1 MKKSKLFSFLMAG
14 ILAIAFVS
22 SCTEDEVIP
31 PDPPTIEIN
40 TDGMVDGQLT
50 ATLGDDVV
58 ISIVTVTDGV
68 FASLTITEYQG
79 TTELNSEVSTTP
91 VDSYTHTVTA
101 EDAAEP
107 FRINFLVT
115 DIEGLTASTD
125 VIISGVLTDL
135 YKLQNFNWQY
145 TSQLGILDGEEE
157 SIKDCEK
164 DNVYSFNE
172 DGTASLDFGTDT
184 KVAPCDLD
192 GLILATGYTFDEET
206 KVLTILQDEFQAD
219 WSFAPGDSK
228 VYTNVT
234 FDGLTFTG
242 RAQYD
247 LSVLFGLEPGS
258 FMWDAD
264 ETYTA
269 VEK

>member
-14 ILAIAFVS
+14 ILAIAFIT
-22 SCTEDEVIP
+22 SCSEEEVIP
-31 PDPPTIEIN
+31 PDAPTIAVSV
-40 TDGMVDGQLT
+40 DGMVDGQLT

-58 ISIVTVTDGV
+58 ISISAVTDGG

-91 VDSYTHTVTA
+91 VASYTHTVTP
-101 EDAAEP
+101 EDASEP
-107 FRINFLVT
+107 FRVNFMIT
-115 DIEGLTASTD
+115 DNEGLTASTD
-125 VIISGVLTDL
+125 IIISGVLTDI

-145 TSQLGILDGEEE
+145 TSQMGILEGETE

-164 DNVYSFNE
+164 DNVYTFNE

-184 KVAPCDLD
+184 KVAPCELD
-192 GLILATGYTFDEET
+192 GLILATGYTYDEET
-206 KVLTILQDEFQAD
+206 KVLTILQDEFQPD

-242 RAQYD
+242 RTQYD
-247 LSVLFGLEPGS
+247 LSALFGLDPGS

-264 ETYTA
+264 ESYTA